1 MNHLTAL
8 AITITAFSSGL
19 YGIYKFFRAKYIS
32 YDTKPIHY
40 WLDKPTKIKKRYKT
54 FRKHKLNKPNKLTK
68 ITKISILNNRSKSQ
82 LSYAKYGKLNKH
94 SASIKY

>member
-8 AITITAFSSGL
+8 LLTFSAFGSGL
-19 YGIYKFFRAKYIS
+19 FVIYKFIRAKYVS

-54 FRKHKLNKPNKLTK
+54 FKKHKLNKPNK
-68 ITKISILNNRSKSQ
+68 ITKISVLNNRNKSQ
-82 LSYAKYGKLNKH
+82 LSYAKYGKLNRH
-94 SASIKY
+94 SIKY

>member
-19 YGIYKFFRAKYIS
+19 YVIYKFIRAKYVS

-54 FRKHKLNKPNKLTK
+54 FKKHKLNKLTK
-68 ITKISILNNRSKSQ
+68 ITKISVLNNRNKSQ
-82 LSYAKYGKLNKH
+82 LSYTKYGKLNRH
-94 SASIKY
+94 SASTKY

>member
-19 YGIYKFFRAKYIS
+19 FVIYKFIRAKYVS
-32 YDTKPIHY
+32 YDTRPIHY

-54 FRKHKLNKPNKLTK
+54 FKANKRKKF
-68 ITKISILNNRSKSQ
+68 TKISPLNNRNKSQ
-82 LSYAKYGKLNKH
+82 LSYAKYSKLNRH
-94 SASIKY
+94 SANIN

>member
-8 AITITAFSSGL
+8 IVTLSAFGSGL
-19 YGIYKFFRAKYIS
+19 FVIYKFVRSKMVS

-54 FRKHKLNKPNKLTK
+54 FKKNKQNKFIKYRKNKL
-68 ITKISILNNRSKSQ
+68 
-82 LSYAKYGKLNKH
+82 H
-94 SASIKY
+94 S